1 MVVSDLSGIRYCLD
15 VHGWTD
21 CSILLDLKHL
31 DHQIPTWRNLIQLG
45 HPDIFEGKVCQIPKK
60 PLFIGSEA
68 FYPVLE
74 LGSQLDKGS
83 YGRIVHSIRSLYLL
97 RDGIVLQIG
106 SGEIVCK
113 INEIVLD
120 EEEATDPDAEHFYE
134 EEIQAVLHE
143 AVLHALAGEV
153 MRFRGFPTV
162 IPAMYEVFAIS
173 QQHSIQKPSDIESIL
188 IGMEFVEGMTLHKY
202 LNAEFHLAK
211 NDKER
216 ARNDRLL
223 MDILIQLCIYLEILQ
238 RDLRFNHRDL
248 KTNNLLRRTQPA
260 GWYRSFQH
268 PALARPWIA
277 FHDLVL
283 IDFGFSCVA
292 CKDDASS
299 MVQAGGWF
307 RPEHDC
313 LKGGRDIALF
323 LHCLQV
329 YFPLQKRISTR
340 LWETLRTATCVQGVE
355 NTPSLLEYGVDENGA
370 IEWTTAPTGYF
381 IFGDGVYKLLRRSD
395 VDVEGCAPVRLLGTL
410 DSLRLTKKIDKP
422 EGIEVI
428 SHS

>member
-1 MVVSDLSGIRYCLD
+1 MVVSDLSGIRYSLD

-21 CSILLDLKHL
+21 WSIALSLDTLVQQL
-31 DHQIPTWRNLIQLG
+31 PTWRNLIQLG
-45 HPDIFEGKVCQIPKK
+45 HPDEFEGRECQFPTK
-60 PLFIGSEA
+60 PLRIGTDS
-68 FYPVLE
+68 FYPILQM
-74 LGSQLDKGS
+74 GPQLDKGS
-83 YGRIVHSIRSLYLL
+83 YGRIVSATRTLYLYRN
-97 RDGIVLQIG
+97 RDMIQVS

-113 INEIVLD
+113 VNEIMLD
-120 EEEATDPDAEHFYE
+120 EEEAADPDAEEFYA

-153 MRFRGFPTV
+153 MRLRGFPTV
-162 IPAMYEVFAIS
+162 IPAMYEVFAYTGRDCIG
-173 QQHSIQKPSDIESIL
+173 KASDIESVV

-202 LNAEFHLAK
+202 LHDEFPIAK
-211 NDKER
+211 TDRER
-216 ARNDRLL
+216 AKNDRLL
-223 MDILIQLCIYLEILQ
+223 MDILLQLCIYLEILQ

-268 PALARPWIA
+268 PALSRPWIA

-283 IDFGFSCVA
+283 IDFGFSCVS
-292 CKDDASS
+292 CKEDASS

-307 RPEHDC
+307 RQEHDC

-329 YFPLQKRISTR
+329 YFPLQRRISER
-340 LWETLRTATCVQGVE
+340 LWETLHAAACVEGVDG
-355 NTPSLLEYGVDENGA
+355 NPSLLDYGVKEDGT

-395 VDVEGCAPVRLLGTL
+395 VDVAGCSPTTLLATL
-410 DSLRLTKKIDKP
+410 DQLRSPVVHEKN
-422 EGIEVI
+422 
-428 SHS
+428 